1 MRTSLPSLALVLA
14 LSMGC
19 KGKQETAASSAT
31 SNGPASSVAATAAP
45 PAAVAAGAGHAVG
58 EAPADMGTTKVQLA
72 EGPADSLFFA
82 LERTPCF
89 GRCPTY
95 KVRIA
100 NDGHATYKG
109 IRSVAREG
117 DFTGMVDRATMDAL
131 YARALS
137 IGFFDLKDRYDSDV
151 TDLPSTII
159 RMRANGKDKQVVGRV
174 GTPQAFKAFATY
186 ADSLFEQV
194 RWTEVPK
201 EK

>member
-14 LSMGC
+14 LSIGC
-19 KGKQETAASSAT
+19 KGKQETAAPPAVGQ
-31 SNGPASSVAATAAP
+31 GPAGTVGAATR
-45 PAAVAAGAGHAVG
+45 PAAAAAGAGPAVDGASTDAG
-58 EAPADMGTTKVQLA
+58 EHKVQLA

-95 KVRIA
+95 KVRIT
-100 NDGHATYKG
+100 NDGRATYKG

-117 DFTGMVDRATMDAL
+117 DFTGTVDRATMDAL

-137 IGFFDLKDRYDSDV
+137 IGFFGLKDRYDSDV

-159 RMRANGKDKQVVGRV
+159 RIRANGQDKQVVGRV
-174 GTPQAFKAFATY
+174 GSPQAFKAFATY

>member
-1 MRTSLPSLALVLA
+1 MRTSLPFFALVLA
-14 LSMGC
+14 LSVGC
-19 KGKQETAASSAT
+19 KGKQGTAASPAV
-31 SNGPASSVAATAAP
+31 SNGPVPTAAP
-45 PAAVAAGAGHAVG
+45 PAAVAAGAGPAVG
-58 EAPADMGTTKVQLA
+58 GAKADAGEPKVQLA

-95 KVRIA
+95 KVRVT

-131 YARALS
+131 YARALA
-137 IGFFDLKDRYDSDV
+137 IGFFGLKDRYDSDV

-159 RMRANGKDKQVVGRV
+159 RVRANGQDKQVVGRV
-174 GTPQAFKAFATY
+174 GSPPAFKAFAIY